1 MRISFLIFI
10 LLSYLSVLHSQD
22 NTNIP
27 AWVLNVKNYNSQEYA
42 VGISDPDMDST
53 IAFEQAKIRALI
65 NYSIF
70 HNNQYASLSS
80 VSLANQQSNNFNA
93 DGIETILF
101 SSVLKGRFSF
111 PDSLEIVKKTITKY
125 HEYCVL
131 INIPQNTDAKN
142 KTGNYTMIRRT
153 GFQKENNQFLVVSDE
168 IELKVY
174 VNDTIKST
182 YVLNRIKNEF
192 SITSYLWL
200 DNKLNEVKIRNTF
213 RNYSLAVETENPI
226 YYTSSSSGLWAAFL
240 YEISDKIS
248 FQSVLN
254 KNKANK
260 LITSEQGNLQKHEQI
275 NSLNNFIL
283 SSKKLETEALSIRLK
298 KISVKN
304 NYLRIVLD
312 DGQHIEKIGGS
323 FTQTRKSKKQLKKLK
338 KENWTAIGY
347 TDIETAFYDLKA
359 FEYNEVYLSS
369 SAELK
374 TQGLGT
380 GILKTLEISRTEIEN
395 QLNSQIRAVSQSGLS
410 SNDNYSVQSSKSVA
424 DTNTKAISPYFIFF
438 RKLNKQFYQIR
449 VVLFYKM

>member
-1 MRISFLIFI
+1 MTKLILTFSVFLCFVQ
-10 LLSYLSVLHSQD
+10 LKAQN

-27 AWVLNVKNYNSQEYA
+27 TWVLNVKNYNSQKYA
-42 VGISDPDMDST
+42 VGISDPDIDSS

-101 SSVLKGRFSF
+101 SSVLKGSFSF
-111 PDSLEIVKKTITKY
+111 PDSLEIVKKRITKY

-131 INIPQNTDAKN
+131 INMPQNTDTNN
-142 KTGNYTMIRRT
+142 KTGSYTIIRRT

-192 SITSYLWL
+192 SIASYIWIK
-200 DNKLNEVKIRNTF
+200 NKLNEVKIRNIF

-226 YYTSSSSGLWAAFL
+226 YYTSLSSGLWASFL

-248 FQSVLN
+248 FRSVLN

-260 LITSEQGNLQKHEQI
+260 LITSEQANLQMHEQI
-275 NSLNNFIL
+275 NSLNNFVL
-283 SSKKLETEALSIRLK
+283 SSKKLETEALRIRLK
-298 KISVKN
+298 EISVKN

-312 DGQHIEKIGGS
+312 DRQYIKKTGS
-323 FTQTRKSKKQLKKLK
+323 SFVQTRKSKKQLKKLK

-347 TDIETAFYDLKA
+347 TDIETAFYNLKA
-359 FEYNEVYLSS
+359 FEYNKAYLNS

-374 TQGLGT
+374 TQCLGT

-395 QLNSQIRAVSQSGLS
+395 QLNSQIKAVSQSNLS
-410 SNDNYSVQSSKSVA
+410 SNDNYSVQSSKSLA
-424 DTNTKAISPYFIFF
+424 NAETKAISPYFIFF